1 MAASDPAPA
10 NTRLRKNAL
19 GVIGI
24 VFFVLSAQAPL
35 TGIAGATPLS
45 VGIGNGA
52 GAPGAYLL
60 IGIMIT
66 IFAVGFI
73 AMSRHVTDAGAFYAY
88 IGRGLGRPTGTG
100 SALTAP
106 YRPYIAAWTVP

>member
-10 NTRLRKNAL
+10 NTRLRKNAV

-24 VFFVLSAQAPL
+24 LFFVLSAQAPL

-60 IGIMIT
+60 VRI
-66 IFAVGFI
+66 V
-73 AMSRHVTDAGAFYAY
+73 AGAVE
-88 IGRGLGRPTGTG
+88 GSLTG
-100 SALTAP
+100 SQVASFILFLMVFTGLAVIGA
-106 YRPYIAAWTVP
+106 YLAFRHRLRA